1 MFADKIQARSS
12 PAFQPVKVFRNGD
25 MTLSALNVILV
36 ALVSLQL
43 SKAVLISLFA
53 EESQMPQLL
62 LELLCGGMAGNA
74 RPMSKSS
81 LEP

>member
-36 ALVSLQL
+36 EPVSLQL
-43 SKAVLISLFA
+43 SKVVLISLFV
-53 EESQMPQLL
+53 EESQTPQLL
-62 LELLCGGMAGNA
+62 LELPCGGMAGNV